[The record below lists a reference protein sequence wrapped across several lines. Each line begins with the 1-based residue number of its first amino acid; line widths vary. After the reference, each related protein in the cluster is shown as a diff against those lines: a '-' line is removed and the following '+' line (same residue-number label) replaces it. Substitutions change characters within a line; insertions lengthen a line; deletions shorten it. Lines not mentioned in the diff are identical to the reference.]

1 MPELFDSIIKPTVDA
16 AGNTIYDAT
25 GNPVT
30 DVTLG
35 IFIACL
41 LSAAAIGLIASLVY
55 KFTHK
60 KEGYM
65 QGYVLTLVM
74 LPAVVSL
81 IILLINDTS
90 KALGLA
96 GAFSLVRFRS
106 VPGDPKDIAYIFFS
120 MAAGVGCGLGYITYS
135 FIFLIVLS
143 AIMIVLNAFRYG
155 APTTSAMTLKIT
167 VPENLNYQGLFDK
180 VLDENTES
188 WRLKRVKTIDFGTL
202 FDLVYSIE
210 IKNDIDQKKFI
221 DDIRTLNGNLNVTLI
236 LYKYD
241 DQVYAK

>member
-1 MPELFDSIIKPTVDA
+1 MLNIFNSIVGTETNFGVF
-16 AGNTIYDAT
+16 AGCI
-25 GNPVT
+25 
-30 DVTLG
+30 
-35 IFIACL
+35 I
-41 LSAAAIGLIASLVY
+41 SAAAIGFIISVLY

-74 LPAVVSL
+74 LPGIVSL

-120 MAAGVGCGLGYITYS
+120 MAAGVGCGLGYIGYS
-135 FIFLIVLS
+135 FVFLLLIGALML
-143 AIMIVLNAFRYG
+143 ILNAVRFG
-155 APTTSAMTLKIT
+155 ASSTSSMTLKIT
-167 VPENLNYQGLFDK
+167 VPENLNYQGLFDN
-180 VLDENTES
+180 VLNEYTVA
-188 WRLKRVKTIDFGTL
+188 WRLKRVKTVDFGTL
-202 FDLVYSIE
+202 FDLVYSLE
-210 IKNDIDQKKFI
+210 LKNNIDQKKFI
-221 DDIRTLNGNLNVTLI
+221 DSIRTLNGNLNVTLI

-241 DQVYAK
+241 DQIYDK

>member
-1 MPELFDSIIKPTVDA
+1 MLNIFNSIVGTETTFGVF
-16 AGNTIYDAT
+16 AGCVI
-25 GNPVT
+25 
-30 DVTLG
+30 
-35 IFIACL
+35 
-41 LSAAAIGLIASLVY
+41 SAAAIGFIISVLY

-74 LPAVVSL
+74 LPGIVSL

-120 MAAGVGCGLGYITYS
+120 MAAGVGCGLGYIGYS
-135 FIFLIVLS
+135 FVFLLLIGAVML
-143 AIMIVLNAFRYG
+143 ILNAVSFG
-155 APTTSAMTLKIT
+155 APSTSSMTLKIT
-167 VPENLNYQGLFDK
+167 VPENLNYQGLFDNI
-180 VLDENTES
+180 LNEYTEA
-188 WRLKRVKTIDFGTL
+188 WRLKRVKTVDFGTL
-202 FDLVYSIE
+202 FDLVYSLE
-210 IKNDIDQKKFI
+210 LKNNIDQKKFI
-221 DDIRTLNGNLNVTLI
+221 DSIRTLNGNLNVTLI

-241 DQVYAK
+241 DQIYDK

>member
-1 MPELFDSIIKPTVDA
+1 MPDIFKSIVGADTTFTTFTVCIVA
-16 AGNTIYDAT
+16 AMVIGFL
-25 GNPVT
+25 VS
-30 DVTLG
+30 
-35 IFIACL
+35 L
-41 LSAAAIGLIASLVY
+41 LY
-55 KFTHK
+55 KVTHK

-74 LPAVVSL
+74 LPGIVSL

-120 MAAGVGCGLGYITYS
+120 MAAGVGCGLGYIGFS
-135 FIFLIVLS
+135 FAFLIIIGAVML
-143 AIMIVLNAFRYG
+143 VLNASKYG
-155 APTTSAMTLKIT
+155 APDTSAMTLKIT

-180 VLDENTES
+180 VLDEYTEG
-188 WRLKRVKTIDFGTL
+188 WRLKRVKTVDFGTL

-210 IKNDIDQKKFI
+210 LKNDIDQKKFI
-221 DDIRTLNGNLNVTLI
+221 DSIRTLNGNLNVTLI

-241 DQVYAK
+241 DQIYAK

>member
-1 MPELFDSIIKPTVDA
+1 MPNIFNSIVETE
-16 AGNTIYDAT
+16 T
-25 GNPVT
+25 
-30 DVTLG
+30 TLG
-35 IFIACL
+35 RFALCVS
-41 LSAAAIGLIASLVY
+41 SAIVIGFLVSLIY
-55 KFTHK
+55 KFTNK

-65 QGYVLTLVM
+65 QSYLLTLVM
-74 LPAVVSL
+74 LPGIVSI

-120 MAAGVGCGLGYITYS
+120 MAAGVGCGLGYVGYS
-135 FIFLIVLS
+135 FAFLILIGAVMLILS
-143 AIMIVLNAFRYG
+143 VAKYG
-155 APTTSAMTLKIT
+155 APTTSSMTLKIS

-180 VLDENTES
+180 VLNEYTEV
-188 WRLKRVKTIDFGTL
+188 WRLKRVKTVDFGTL

-210 IKNDIDQKKFI
+210 LKNNVDQKKFI
-221 DDIRTLNGNLNVTLI
+221 DSIRTLNGNLNVTLI

-241 DQVYAK
+241 EQVYAK

>member
-1 MPELFDSIIKPTVDA
+1 MLNIFNSIVGTETNFGVF
-16 AGNTIYDAT
+16 AGCI
-25 GNPVT
+25 
-30 DVTLG
+30 
-35 IFIACL
+35 I
-41 LSAAAIGLIASLVY
+41 SEAAICFIISVLY

-74 LPAVVSL
+74 LPGIVSL

-120 MAAGVGCGLGYITYS
+120 MAAGVGCGLGYIGYS
-135 FIFLIVLS
+135 FVFLLLI
-143 AIMIVLNAFRYG
+143 G
-155 APTTSAMTLKIT
+155 ALMLILDAVRFGASSTSSMTLKIT
-167 VPENLNYQGLFDK
+167 VPENLNYQGLFDN
-180 VLDENTES
+180 VLNEYTEA
-188 WRLKRVKTIDFGTL
+188 WRLKRVKTVDFGTL
-202 FDLVYSIE
+202 FDLVYSLE
-210 IKNDIDQKKFI
+210 LKNNIDQKKFI
-221 DDIRTLNGNLNVTLI
+221 DSIRTLNGNLNVTLI

-241 DQVYAK
+241 DQIYDK

>member
-1 MPELFDSIIKPTVDA
+1 MLDIFNSIVGTE
-16 AGNTIYDAT
+16 T
-25 GNPVT
+25 
-30 DVTLG
+30 TLG
-35 IFIACL
+35 VFSACL
-41 LSAAAIGLIASLVY
+41 VSAVIIGFLISLIY

-65 QGYVLTLVM
+65 QGYILTLVM
-74 LPAVVSL
+74 LPGIVSL

-120 MAAGVGCGLGYITYS
+120 MAAGVGCGLGYIGFS
-135 FIFLIVLS
+135 FAFLILIG
-143 AIMIVLNAFRYG
+143 AIMLVLNAAKYG
-155 APTTSAMTLKIT
+155 APDTSAMTLKIT

-180 VLDENTES
+180 VLNEYTEA
-188 WRLKRVKTIDFGTL
+188 WRLKRVKTVDFGTL

-210 IKNDIDQKKFI
+210 LKNDIDQKKFI
-221 DDIRTLNGNLNVTLI
+221 DSIRTLNGNLNVTLI

-241 DQVYAK
+241 DQIYAK